1 MKTDYFLKQYII
13 TTYKDNKNTIYQIN
27 IFERESKT
35 TYKIRN
41 QNIINKIQ
49 KHFVFVS

>member
-13 TTYKDNKNTIYQIN
+13 TTYKDNKNIIYQIN

-35 TYKIRN
+35 TYQITN
-41 QNIINKIQ
+41 QNIIKRILQKIGG
-49 KHFVFVS
+49 